1 MFVLKIPTRRSSSS
15 AETAKV
21 SGPWRAV
28 DAKHFLPD
36 VDADAKLSLVDDAA
50 TASVFWRGGEAN
62 PSLLGVADPPGARL
76 RLQLDGKGV
85 ILLPGP
91 PGARDRRCRV
101 EGGDLRDAPRPTSSC
116 RRGGIRALPASR
128 GI

>member
-1 MFVLKIPTRRSSSS
+1 MPNTDHCRRNHRRRRRPRSSSS
-15 AETAKV
+15 AETAKI

-50 TASVFWRGGEAN
+50 TASVFRRGGEAS
-62 PSLLGVADPPGARL
+62 PSLLGVAGPPGACL

-85 ILLPGP
+85 ILLP
-91 PGARDRRCRV
+91 A
-101 EGGDLRDAPRPTSSC
+101 LR
-116 RRGGIRALPASR
+116 
-128 GI
+128 